1 MTNLLRIDHR
11 NDNRGAGTQ
20 HHGGDPSAGV
30 FGNGKASP
38 PPVPTGAPPP
48 VPTGAPPPGSQTHR
62 ERSRFGFAEEN

>member
-20 HHGGDPSAGV
+20 HNGGDPSAGV
-30 FGNGKASP
+30 FGNGKAS
-38 PPVPTGAPPP
+38 PPP